1 MNPNLLF
8 FLTFAVSVVLSAA
21 SVVGYKLLR
30 KRTERRSP
38 LQDRQIG
45 HVPGQQLV
53 KRVADGQD
61 NILIGFMVMYFSFP
75 LALLAWAIPR
85 VPPNRIRF
93 DGAAWIFL
101 LLAMGLFAWGL
112 AILTKHW
119 KRRRHAE
126 DGLLAERIT
135 GMQLNRLVA
144 QGCLVLHD
152 LPADGF
158 NIDHVVVSPRGVY
171 VVETKSVRKPKQA
184 KSGTTY
190 NVEFNGDSLRF
201 PDFTAAKPLEQAER
215 YAQWVAVQLRELQ
228 INVPVIPALALP
240 GWHIDQP
247 PDVWRASK
255 VKVFT
260 PMGNGANFMAKDLNR
275 IDGPTRGLIAKALA
289 LRYPKIGSE

>member
-1 MNPNLLF
+1 M
-8 FLTFAVSVVLSAA
+8 ASRSSVGRQRGRLSHRCRWTAQQD
-21 SVVGYKLLR
+21 
-30 KRTERRSP
+30 RRS
-38 LQDRQIG
+38 RYAS
-45 HVPGQQLV
+45 
-53 KRVADGQD
+53 R
-61 NILIGFMVMYFSFP
+61 
-75 LALLAWAIPR
+75 
-85 VPPNRIRF
+85 
-93 DGAAWIFL
+93 
-101 LLAMGLFAWGL
+101 AWGK
-112 AILTKHW
+112 AVGH
-119 KRRRHAE
+119 H
-126 DGLLAERIT
+126 
-135 GMQLNRLVA
+135 
-144 QGCLVLHD
+144 C
-152 LPADGF
+152 
-158 NIDHVVVSPRGVY
+158 GVY

-215 YAQWVAVQLRELQ
+215 CAQWVAVQLRELQ
-228 INVPVIPALALP
+228 INVPVISALALP